1 MFGIENKLAHR
12 IAARST
18 AALLLLW
25 SGHAAAISDEI
36 QVYTDDI
43 NKPGDFGL
51 ELHMNTTPVGIST
64 PPYPGASVSRHG
76 FRLTP
81 EFSYGINKDFEA
93 GLYLP
98 TVRVSDG
105 SLSAWGAKVR
115 LKWLPLKPEDGA
127 EGWYGG
133 VNFELARVDQRYSEV
148 PLTSEMRFITGYRAE
163 NWLIG
168 VNPIFGFDLSPG
180 YRQGGPDFTLALK
193 GAHDVRPGL
202 ALGLE
207 YYSAMGKIAHTLP
220 SNLQENTL
228 YLVVDWDNEPWAVNF
243 GVGRGLNGATDTW
256 TIKSIV
262 SVPF

>member
-1 MFGIENKLAHR
+1 MFEVEKKRAHY
-12 IAARST
+12 IAARCA
-18 AALLLLW
+18 AALLLLC
-25 SGHAAAISDEI
+25 AMPAFAISDEI

-43 NKPGDFGL
+43 NKPGEYGL

-64 PPYPGASVSRHG
+64 RPYPGGSVSRHG

-81 EFSYGINKDFEA
+81 EFSYGINDDFEA

-98 TVRVSDG
+98 TVRESDG
-105 SLSAWGAKVR
+105 SLSASGAKLR
-115 LKWLPLKPEDGA
+115 LKWLPLKPA
-127 EGWYGG
+127 EGNAGWFGG
-133 VNFELARVDQRYSEV
+133 VNLELARVDQRYSEV
-148 PLTSEMRFITGYRAE
+148 PLSSEARFIGGYRAQE
-163 NWLIG
+163 WLVS

-180 YRQGGPDFTLALK
+180 YRNGGPDFTLGLK

-228 YLVVDWDNEPWAVNF
+228 YFVIDYDQAPWAVNF

-256 TIKSIV
+256 TVKTIV